1 MPSRPPACGPMTTGC
16 QLAGLLVAPH
26 RSTTDALTKDAR
38 AARAGVGG
46 QRRPPTVGPSRFP
59 GEAVARA
66 RGHSRRRR
74 VLRRGGGSTASPPHS
89 PAANPAGRLP
99 PSAPATSSSLS
110 LVSRPVPSP
119 PSFSTSSLTAWERAC
134 GCGPGRQEGGDRAVG
149 GCWGVVGPCLARVL
163 GGGRVGPSRRCSAA
177 LSRPGVVAWP
187 HSTTHAAALRTTTSP
202 VRLWSLVKQPPRQRP
217 WLPGLLLGLVRGA
230 PRVCCA
236 PIKRRG
242 GGGGGAAGVAR
253 ACT

>member
-38 AARAGVGG
+38 AARAGVGS

-119 PSFSTSSLTAWERAC
+119 PPFSTSSLTAWERAC
-134 GCGPGRQEGGDRAVG
+134 GCGPGRQEVVVTGLLVAVG
-149 GCWGVVGPCLARVL
+149 GWWALAWHVFLVGVAL
-163 GGGRVGPSRRCSAA
+163 G
-177 LSRPGVVAWP
+177 
-187 HSTTHAAALRTTTSP
+187 
-202 VRLWSLVKQPPRQRP
+202 
-217 WLPGLLLGLVRGA
+217 
-230 PRVCCA
+230 
-236 PIKRRG
+236 RRG
-242 GGGGGAAGVAR
+242 GAPPHCRGRALWHGRTARRMLLRCGRRPLPCDFGAW
-253 ACT
+253 